1 MSSHGAAQDGGMGDS
16 GTRPAGSIH
25 LIGGGRDAVRLAPLY
40 AAFVEDA
47 AERKTD
53 AGARPRVHLLL
64 VREPGDEEITDR
76 FASPLRSA
84 GADVVVR
91 VVDEG
96 EAFAAD
102 ALDGADGIAVGG
114 GLTPA
119 YRDACAALAAS
130 VRSLVESGVPYLG
143 FSAGSAIAAGR
154 ALLGGYRLDGV
165 EVGDEGASEE
175 LDELTVAEG
184 IGLVPFAVDVHAAQW
199 GTLSRLV
206 AAVDADVVPE
216 GYAIDEHTA
225 LVVRGEQVEV
235 AGSGAAWHVTR
246 GVTVRRVRPRS
257 AR

>member
-1 MSSHGAAQDGGMGDS
+1 MGDS
-16 GTRPAGSIH
+16 GTRRTGSIH
-25 LIGGGRDAVRLAPLY
+25 LIGGGRDAGRLAPLF

-47 AERKTD
+47 AQRRAD
-53 AGARPRVHLLL
+53 AAARPRIHLLI
-64 VREPGDEEITDR
+64 VREPGDEETAER
-76 FASPLRSA
+76 FAAPLRSA
-84 GADVVVR
+84 GADVVIR
-91 VVDEG
+91 AVDEG

-102 ALDGADGIAVGG
+102 ALNGADGIAVGG

-119 YRDACAALAAS
+119 YRDACGALAAS
-130 VRSLVESGVPYLG
+130 IRSLVARGAPYLG

-175 LDELTVAEG
+175 LDELEVADG
-184 IGLVPFAVDVHAAQW
+184 LGLVPFAIDVHAAQW

-206 AAVDADVVPE
+206 AAVDAGLVPE
-216 GYAIDEHTA
+216 GYAIDEHTVV
-225 LVVRGEQVEV
+225 VVRDGVIDV
-235 AGSGAAWHVTR
+235 VGAGAAWHVSP

>member
-1 MSSHGAAQDGGMGDS
+1 MSSRGAAQDGGMGDS
-16 GTRPAGSIH
+16 GRRTAGSIH
-25 LIGGGRDAVRLAPLY
+25 LIGGGRDAGRLAPLF

-47 AERKTD
+47 AHKKAD
-53 AGARPRVHLLL
+53 AGARPRIHLLL
-64 VREPGDEEITDR
+64 VREPGDEEIAER
-76 FASPLRSA
+76 FAAPLRSV
-84 GADVVVR
+84 GAHVVVR

-96 EAFAAD
+96 QAFAED

-130 VRSLVESGVPYLG
+130 VRSLVASGVPYLG

-165 EVGDEGASEE
+165 EVGDEGAAEE

-184 IGLVPFAVDVHAAQW
+184 IGLVPFSIDVHAAQW

-206 AAVDADVVPE
+206 AAVEADLVSE

-225 LVVRGEQVEV
+225 VVVRGEEIEV
-235 AGSGAAWHVTR
+235 VGAGAAWHVAR
-246 GVTVRRVRPRS
+246 GVTVRRLRPRS